1 MKISVV
7 VAVYNGEKTL
17 QSCIDSFFK
26 QTYLEKE
33 LIVLDGNSSDST
45 RDILYK
51 NNSIINYWESKAD
64 RGIAH
69 AWNKALKHVT
79 GDWVLFL
86 GADDQ
91 FYSPNVLE
99 EMEPLLKENKQD
111 FVYGQIIFDGGEY
124 KGLRIGKDMSL
135 SELKKAM
142 SFPHTATFNRREF
155 LQELG
160 DFDESFRIAIDYEY
174 VLRKKDLSYTFINK
188 PIAVMGSEGV
198 SSSLITETFKE
209 FRKAQI
215 MHQSNSKL
223 AINFRY
229 LINRTKHKLFSFL
242 KMFKSR
248 E

>member
-17 QSCIDSFFK
+17 QSCIDSFFN

-33 LIVLDGNSSDST
+33 LIVLDGDSSDKT
-45 RDILYK
+45 KDILLK
-51 NNSIINYWESKAD
+51 NRDVIAYWESEAD

-91 FYSPNVLE
+91 FYGTDVLE
-99 EMEPLLKENKQD
+99 DMVPILERSKQD
-111 FVYGQIIFDGGEY
+111 FVYGQIVFDGGAYE
-124 KGLRIGKDMSL
+124 GLRIGKEMSL
-135 SELKKAM
+135 KELKRAM
-142 SFPHTATFNRREF
+142 SFPHTAAFNRREF

-174 VLRKKDLSYTFINK
+174 VLRKKDLTYAFVNK
-188 PIAVMGSEGV
+188 PVALMGSEGV
-198 SSSLITETFKE
+198 SSSLITETLKE

-215 MHQSNSKL
+215 MHNANSVFT
-223 AINFRY
+223 INFWY
-229 LINRTKHKLFSFL
+229 LLNRIKHKLFGFMKKL
-242 KMFKSR
+242 KLR
-248 E
+248 

>member
-17 QSCIDSFFK
+17 QSCIDSFFN

-33 LIVLDGNSSDST
+33 LIILDGNSSDQT
-45 RDILYK
+45 KNILFENNDII
-51 NNSIINYWESKAD
+51 SYWESKAD

-91 FYSPNVLE
+91 FYNSNVLE
-99 EMEPLLKENKQD
+99 EMEPILKKNKQD
-111 FVYGQIIFDGGEY
+111 FVYGQIIFDGGDY
-124 KGLRIGKDMSL
+124 KGLRIGKEMSL
-135 SELKKAM
+135 RELKRSM

-160 DFDESFRIAIDYEY
+160 DFDESFRIAIDYEF
-174 VLRKKDLSYTFINK
+174 VLRKKDLTYTFVNK
-188 PIAVMGSEGV
+188 PVALMGSEGV

-215 MHQSNSKL
+215 MHQTNNRL
-223 AINFRY
+223 VINFWY
-229 LINRTKHKLFSFL
+229 LLNRAKHKLFSFL
-242 KMFKSR
+242 KMFK
-248 E
+248 